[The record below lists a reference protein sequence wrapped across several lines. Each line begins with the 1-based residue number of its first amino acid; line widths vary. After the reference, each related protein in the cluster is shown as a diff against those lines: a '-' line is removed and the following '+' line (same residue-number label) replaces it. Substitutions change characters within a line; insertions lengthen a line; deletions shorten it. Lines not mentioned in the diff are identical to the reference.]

1 MMDILTIFKESSKW
15 IYLGYH
21 DIYLKYSRSFLGPWW
36 SVLTVTVILGFLS
49 SVWSQIFDISLMSY
63 LPHLIICYIFWLWI
77 SSTLLDL
84 SNFIIDQSSL
94 ISQIKI
100 SHWVLL
106 MRVFFRNTLIL
117 LHNSLI
123 IVLMFIVLKMQI
135 DLISFAKLI
144 VIFFIS
150 SIFLISNGMLLAI
163 LVTRFRDFLPIV
175 STVINL
181 IFFITPIIWDEKILN
196 KNIFIL
202 DINPIY
208 WILNLIE
215 SSLIERLSMNYSY
228 LINLILVTLISL
240 ILSILVHKI
249 YRSKIIHWL

>member
-1 MMDILTIFKESSKW
+1 MMDILNIFKESSKW

-36 SVLTVTVILGFLS
+36 SVLTVTVILAFLS
-49 SVWSQIFDISLMSY
+49 NVWSQIFDISLISY

-106 MRVFFRNTLIL
+106 MRIFFRNVLVLMHNCL
-117 LHNSLI
+117 LLI
-123 IVLMFIVLKMQI
+123 IMFFYFKMHI
-135 DLISFAKLI
+135 DFISFVKFI
-144 VIFFIS
+144 IIFFIS

-181 IFFITPIIWDEKILN
+181 IFFITPIIWDEKILD

-202 DINPIY
+202 DINPVY

-215 SSLIERLSMNYSY
+215 SSLVERLSINYNY

-240 ILSILVHKI
+240 ILSILVHKF